1 MCRQL
6 WTAVYSCTYATL
18 LIDMRVFLGENR
30 REDRDLVR
38 MTMRIEHRE
47 PFQNRIHDILLKLQ
61 LDTAVD
67 TWLLIVILD
76 ILDSWLYCSIL
87 QVGNA

>member
-47 PFQNRIHDILLKLQ
+47 PFSEPN
-61 LDTAVD
+61 T
-67 TWLLIVILD
+67 
-76 ILDSWLYCSIL
+76 
-87 QVGNA
+87 